1 MNNIEKLIELFHSEN
16 YDSAIRIFGDVES
29 FYDYILSKGYFL
41 NPHDEF
47 HDDEFITLYIPNLF
61 QYKKYDDLNVL
72 LTKLYHD
79 FEIDSENNLILP
91 INDLSYFSIF
101 FCDDRNQSSK
111 FIKTLLSDDAYSIDY
126 YSNYNNEIHYIINN
140 LNVENLNYLKSLM
153 LSSLNGIEI
162 YQETNFLVKNNINT
176 ITSENIDTILSD
188 NETIDFIFEEYLDE
202 LKSNLLSLDSSAD
215 ENAYINGKINE
226 ILSQL
231 NREFGKIKND
241 NASYFINISKNFVI
255 DRDFLADLEYYGV
268 FKGLAE
274 HVECLRISDYDY
286 YPDEYKSSLNFLF
299 FDYIDEI

>member
-1 MNNIEKLIELFHSEN
+1 MNKIEKLIELFHSED
-16 YDSAIRIFGDVES
+16 YESAIRIFGDVES

-41 NPHDEF
+41 DPNDEF
-47 HDDEFITLYIPNLF
+47 QDDEFITIYITKLF
-61 QYKKYDDLNVL
+61 QHKKYNDLNVL

-91 INDLSYFSIF
+91 INDLSDFSIF
-101 FCDDRNQSSK
+101 FCDDRNQPSK

-126 YSNYNNEIHYIINN
+126 YSNYNNEIHYIINE
-140 LNVENLNYLKSLM
+140 LNVKNLNYLKSLM

-162 YQETNFLVKNNINT
+162 DQDTKFLVKNNINT

-202 LKSNLLSLDSSAD
+202 LKSNLLTIDSYAQEGS
-215 ENAYINGKINE
+215 YIDGKINE

-231 NREFGKIKND
+231 NREFGKITND
-241 NASYFINISKNFVI
+241 NESYFINISKNFVI

-268 FKGLAE
+268 LKGLAE
-274 HVECLRISDYDY
+274 HVKCLRIRDYDY
-286 YPDEYKSSLNFLF
+286 YPDEYESSLNGYFL
-299 FDYIDEI
+299 DEI